1 LRAQQS
7 NRISTE
13 PERLVLMR
21 LSLLYTQNVAPARN
35 DKIPSFPAPSAPSV
49 KARTYR
55 KLVAKKQQED
65 ALLQAAATPPSTDL
79 STSND
84 SASADSISSDLP
96 SINSLISNSL
106 PLMAYSKNNPAGQTV
121 DAIITDLPGLMAV
134 AVVDVTSGMAL
145 ASHTNSPNINPE
157 TAAAYN
163 TEVVKQKQKAMS
175 ALKLT
180 GENIEDILITLT
192 NQLHLLKL
200 NAAGNK
206 FIYLVVN
213 SRETN
218 LAIAREVLRSHAATM
233 N

>member
-1 LRAQQS
+1 MLKVKRGQYCLGGSLRRAT
-7 NRISTE
+7 R
-13 PERLVLMR
+13 R
-21 LSLLYTQNVAPARN
+21 APAPE
-35 DKIPSFPAPSAPSV
+35 KYHWFTSSQLTISSV

-55 KLVAKKQQED
+55 KLVAEKLQED
-65 ALLQAAATPPSTDL
+65 ALLQAAATSPLSDL

-84 SASADSISSDLP
+84 SASADSSSSNSSSSNLLTPNILP
-96 SINSLISNSL
+96 S
-106 PLMAYSKNNPAGQTV
+106 MAYSKNNPAGQTV

-175 ALKLT
+175 ALKLS